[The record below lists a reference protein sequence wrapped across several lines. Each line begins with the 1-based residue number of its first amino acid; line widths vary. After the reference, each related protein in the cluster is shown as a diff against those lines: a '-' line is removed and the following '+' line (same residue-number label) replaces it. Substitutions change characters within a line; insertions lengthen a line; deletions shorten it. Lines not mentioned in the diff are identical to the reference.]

1 MPAAGTPPNLGKVTV
16 AMYDEF
22 DRAFRT
28 GQLES
33 VKAVLE
39 EYHEQVEAL
48 RAEISEEE
56 PRQTT

>member
-1 MPAAGTPPNLGKVTV
+1 
-16 AMYDEF
+16 MYDEF

-28 GQLES
+28 GEFES

-39 EYHEQVEAL
+39 EYSEQVEAL
-48 RAEISEEE
+48 RADLAEEE